1 MHFVITLHE
10 LKKSVHENIWS
21 ILNEVKSNNGI
32 KVFIDSSKYTLR
44 ISSSDI
50 KVLEALMILLKSE
63 SEEERES
70 FS

>member
-10 LKKSVHENIWS
+10 LNKSVHENIWS
-21 ILNEVKSNNGI
+21 ILNEAKSNNGI

-50 KVLEALMILLKSE
+50 RVLEALMILLKPE

>member
-10 LKKSVHENIWS
+10 LKESVHENIWS
-21 ILNEVKSNNGI
+21 ILNEAKSNNGI
-32 KVFIDSSKYTLR
+32 KVFIDSTKYTLR

-50 KVLEALMILLKSE
+50 RVLEALMILLKPE